1 MLVCIIKI
9 FHVLYIHRGAEVIQ
23 QQIQQ
28 REQQRLLDAEKKD
41 QETRAMI
48 QHLNKMQQ
56 EDYEQLQK
64 KKVAQLDLMKEID
77 KSNKVRTMWCSK

>member
-1 MLVCIIKI
+1 MV
-9 FHVLYIHRGAEVIQ
+9 YRGAEVIQ
-23 QQIQQ
+23 QQIEQ

-41 QETRAMI
+41 QETRAML

-56 EDYEQLQK
+56 QDYEQLQK

-77 KSNKVRTMWCSK
+77 KSNKVCD